1 MPLIGEELD
10 ISFTLSMH
18 LSTINEHPKQKMGNN
33 DVVESGRDEIQ
44 QHNDI
49 SVINTN

>member
-18 LSTINEHPKQKMGNN
+18 LSTVMNTQSRKWVNN

-44 QHNDI
+44 QHIDI